1 MLTKSKDLDAKFV
14 VSSSV
19 STMHPTRLE
28 RVTYSSVDCRSIQL
42 SYGCFPRTLTI
53 GHNLFLAREKGGP
66 RSGFRVLSFDF
77 CALGFR
83 VRNNAAPARKL
94 LLATASI

>member
-1 MLTKSKDLDAKFV
+1 
-14 VSSSV
+14 
-19 STMHPTRLE
+19 MHPTRLE

-53 GHNLFLAREKGGP
+53 GHNLFLAREKGVP

-77 CALGFR
+77 CAFGFR
-83 VRNNAAPARKL
+83 VETTLLQPGKL